1 MPASPEEITRRADM
15 LYAARE
21 ETENVRASLG
31 LLQGVLA
38 PPGYEVLWRLGRA
51 LFFLGQEAQ
60 HSGDARV
67 YHAQGVQASVRAAR
81 LEPERVEG
89 HFWLGVNAALLAR
102 LENPFRALRHALR
115 ARRELE
121 RAARIDAAYHAA
133 GPLRVL
139 GRLQHKLPRF
149 LGGGRERARASL
161 QRAIEIA
168 PANTVTRLYFAEMLL
183 ETGDADQAR
192 LQLETILKAPPDPA
206 WMFEIK
212 RDQRLAREMLEKMEL
227 KR

>member
-21 ETENVRASLG
+21 ERENVRASLG
-31 LLQGVLA
+31 LLQRVLA
-38 PPGYEVLWRLGRA
+38 PTDYEVLWRLGRA

-60 HSGDARV
+60 HRRDARS
-67 YHAQGVQASVRAAR
+67 YHAQGVQASERAAR
-81 LEPERVEG
+81 LKPERVEG

-102 LENPFRALRHALR
+102 LENPFHALRHALR

-121 RAARIDAAYHAA
+121 RAARIDPAHHGA
-133 GPLRVL
+133 GPLRVI

-149 LGGGRERARASL
+149 LGGGRERARASF

-168 PANTVTRLYFAEMLL
+168 PASTVTRLYFAEMLL
-183 ETGDADQAR
+183 EMGNADQAR
-192 LQLETILKAPPDPA
+192 IQLEAILNAPPDPA

-212 RDQRLAREMLEKMEL
+212 RDQRLAREMLKKAEV